1 MNNSICTNMDG
12 LEIIMLNE
20 ISQKKRQL
28 PYNIWNL
35 KYDTNEV
42 IYKMKTNS
50 QTQKTD
56 LWLPNG
62 IGVGEG

>member
-42 IYKMKTNS
+42 IYKMKANS